1 MLENNRLRGTW
12 TYTREE
18 YDEQQEEALYVLR
31 EMWLNHLRRN
41 RGGNARKGEEGVLD
55 KVKKISIFVGNN

>member
-1 MLENNRLRGTW
+1 MLGKKRLRGTC
-12 TYTREE
+12 THTREE
-18 YDEQQEEALYVLR
+18 DDEQQEEVLYVLR

-41 RGGNARKGEEGVLD
+41 RGGNARKGEEGILD